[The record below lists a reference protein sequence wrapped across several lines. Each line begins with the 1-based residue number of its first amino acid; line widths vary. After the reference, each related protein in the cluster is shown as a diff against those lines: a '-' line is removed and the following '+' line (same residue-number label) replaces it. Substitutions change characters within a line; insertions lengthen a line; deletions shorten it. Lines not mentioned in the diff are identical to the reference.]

1 MGELSFL
8 EGYVHDGTMNI
19 VGDPIFIGFLVLI
32 FFGVFVMLQN
42 TRLDHKLAIMVP
54 AALLSLG
61 FFGAGVVYFLLAFFF
76 AGILYLA
83 FMKFINK

>member
-1 MGELSFL
+1 M
-8 EGYVHDGTMNI
+8 DI
-19 VGDPIFIGFLVLI
+19 VGDPLFIGILILV

-54 AALLSLG
+54 AALLALG
-61 FFGAGVVYFLLAFFF
+61 FFGAGVAYFLIAFFF
-76 AGILYLA
+76 AGVLYLA